1 MVVSLLSFT
10 IFQVLME
17 LPLMNHVLS
26 QPWAYYLNLGGL
38 VSSKKMGEYCFL
50 YLIVFEIKLE
60 AFVNRKML

>member
-1 MVVSLLSFT
+1 MH
-10 IFQVLME
+10 
-17 LPLMNHVLS
+17 HVLS
-26 QPWAYYLNLGGL
+26 QPWAHYLNFGGL